1 MAKNVK
7 KQYAVI
13 GLGRFGTALTKGL
26 EREGAE
32 VLVIDNDPDRINEI
46 DNYCTQA
53 ICADATDEKVL
64 EKLGVRN
71 LDVAVVCIA
80 DDIESSIF
88 VTLTLKQLGVPK
100 VIAKA
105 QSDKHRS
112 VLQKIGADLVI
123 LPEEEAAN
131 KLVEKLLKPNIVEIL
146 SLSDDFRIVEIKTPV
161 KWQNK
166 TLLQLDLRNTER
178 VSILLIKRG
187 NDVITTPDR
196 ETVLMPDDILLIS
209 GDATATKRLSA
220 KATASVIDDD

>member
-32 VLVIDNDPDRINEI
+32 VLVIDNDPDRVNEI